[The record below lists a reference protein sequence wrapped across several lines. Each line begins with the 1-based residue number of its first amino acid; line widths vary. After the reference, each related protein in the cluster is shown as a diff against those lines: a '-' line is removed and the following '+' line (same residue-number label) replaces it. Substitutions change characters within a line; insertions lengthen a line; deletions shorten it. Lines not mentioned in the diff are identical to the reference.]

1 MSGIGVSLASPW
13 SPAAKSETTPSV
25 LDDRLEDTLSSPCVQ
40 QLSRPSRAPEWG
52 QRIKIEVDG
61 IEVTAQPPML
71 FYRLI
76 MCPPGSSTAT
86 HHLMKRFL
94 DFQDFHG
101 ALQRELSGRPDL
113 RVPPLPVARSE
124 SDTMSVEFQASLNAY
139 LIVLTRNPVVVET
152 YTFRNF
158 FQLTEEYRQAYDDMP
173 RDVGCGANEEKEE
186 PPWEEAR
193 GADSENSRLLLA
205 AGSWPP
211 SPAKEK
217 GIEELAPLRKTESP
231 ALLDCG
237 PPLSPLLGVPP
248 PAAEEDTLAA
258 TEMVAASSE
267 AQAPSPLGDEG
278 ASLLTFH
285 AASILESCK
294 RIHQDIVAK
303 GPAATPSVSP
313 ASSCGSC
320 AGFAPASLQ
329 ASLSQAQGPQE
340 ELETP
345 AARAVR
351 LLGVPAPPE
360 AITGGSLNVPFFR
373 RLSDCYRSETPC
385 PARAPATAGDAAA
398 RTYVRSSSCEPVR
411 PQKAFVVETR
421 QHYPGVPQLVE
432 GQGQA
437 SCSRPPRATPTGLEA
452 TVPKKRPQESGLG
465 RGAAG
470 TPTEADVGQ
479 LRRDLPSSKGPAIT
493 SALPLDKVTSSNEA
507 VRELIVAPPPRKT
520 HEQVRL
526 DWPSERNI
534 EESSDD
540 LLPHSKTNED
550 FQEIKR
556 RVDFDVS
563 GAAKAAT
570 VSDGGAGLASR
581 RAMLDSPTASP
592 RRASRNGRERS
603 LCVVCMSSPQEMAID
618 PCGHLSMCHACLSTV
633 GACPVCRGPIAKAL
647 RVYFA

>member
-1 MSGIGVSLASPW
+1 VRAISGIVVSLASPW
-13 SPAAKSETTPSV
+13 SPANKSETTPSV
-25 LDDRLEDTLSSPCVQ
+25 LDDRLEGTLSSPCVQ
-40 QLSRPSRAPEWG
+40 QLARPSRAPEWG

-71 FYRLI
+71 FYRLT
-76 MCPPGSSTAT
+76 MSPPGSSTAT

-94 DFQDFHG
+94 DFQDFQG
-101 ALQRELSGRPDL
+101 ALQRELSGRPEF

-124 SDTMSVEFQASLNAY
+124 SDTMTAEFQASLNAY
-139 LIVLTRNPVVVET
+139 LIVLTRNPDVVET

-173 RDVGCGANEEKEE
+173 RDAGCGANEEQE
-186 PPWEEAR
+186 PWEEAR
-193 GADSENSRLLLA
+193 GAEGENSRLLLA

-237 PPLSPLLGVPP
+237 PPLSPLLGGPP
-248 PAAEEDTLAA
+248 PAAEEDAIAA
-258 TEMVAASSE
+258 TEMAAASSD
-267 AQAPSPLGDEG
+267 AQALAPSPLGDEG

-285 AASILESCK
+285 AATILESCK

-303 GPAATPSVSP
+303 GPTATPSASP
-313 ASSCGSC
+313 ASSTGSC
-320 AGFAPASLQ
+320 AGSAP
-329 ASLSQAQGPQE
+329 P
-340 ELETP
+340 ELLDETP
-345 AARAVR
+345 GARAVR

-360 AITGGSLNVPFFR
+360 AITGGSLNVPFLR
-373 RLSDCYRSETPC
+373 RFSDCYRSETPC

-398 RTYVRSSSCEPVR
+398 RTYVRSSSCEPLR
-411 PQKAFVVETR
+411 PQKAFVVEPR

-432 GQGQA
+432 GHGQA

-470 TPTEADVGQ
+470 TPTEADVEQ
-479 LRRDLPSSKGPAIT
+479 LRRDLPSPKGPAIT
-493 SALPLDKVTSSNEA
+493 SALPLDKVTSSKEA
-507 VRELIVAPPPRKT
+507 LRELISAPPPRKT

-550 FQEIKR
+550 LQEIKR

-570 VSDGGAGLASR
+570 VLDGGAGFASR
-581 RAMLDSPTASP
+581 RTMLDSPTASP